1 MFTLEGKIAL
11 ITGGARGQ
19 GAVEARL
26 FAKAGATV
34 LIADVLKEPGQA
46 LAQSI
51 KAAGGKAEYIEL
63 DVTSEA
69 AWGAAVA
76 HAKKTH
82 GGLHILVNN
91 AGVSL
96 RGKGVINTSLA
107 DWNRILNV
115 NLTGAFLGIQ
125 ACAPLM
131 RDSGGGSIINIGSA
145 AGMTGHFAT
154 AYSTAKW
161 GLRGLSKSAA
171 FELAEWNIRSNA
183 VHPGIVQTPMV
194 EQSPDFVAAMTRL
207 TPLGRTGQSEDVAS
221 VVLFLASDAARFIT
235 GADIPADGGL
245 VDLGMYSAV
254 VRDVKQSANKAI

>member
-1 MFTLEGKIAL
+1 MFSLEGKVAL
-11 ITGGARGQ
+11 ITGAARGQ
-19 GAVEARL
+19 GAAEARL

-34 LIADVLKEPGQA
+34 LIGDLLKEPGQA
-46 LAQSI
+46 LAKQI
-51 KAAGGKAEYIEL
+51 MADGGKAEYVEL
-63 DVTSEA
+63 DVTAES
-69 AWGAAVA
+69 AWRAVVA
-76 HAKKTH
+76 HAANRY

-96 RGKGVINTSLA
+96 RGKGMITTTLA
-107 DWNRILNV
+107 EWNRVMNV

-161 GLRGLSKSAA
+161 GLRGLTKSAA
-171 FELAEWNIRSNA
+171 FELAEWKIRANA

-221 VVLFLASDAARFIT
+221 VVLFLASDAARFVT

-254 VRDVKQSANKAI
+254 VRDVKQSPNKAI

>member
-1 MFTLEGKIAL
+1 MFTLDGKIAL

-34 LIADVLKEPGQA
+34 LIADVLKEPGEA
-46 LAQSI
+46 LAKDI
-51 KAAGGKAEYIEL
+51 RAASGKAEYVEL

-69 AWGAAVA
+69 AWKSAVA
-76 HAKKTH
+76 HAKKAH

-96 RGKGVINTSLA
+96 RGKGVITTSLA
-107 DWNRILNV
+107 DWTRVLNV

-131 RDSGGGSIINIGSA
+131 RDAGGGSIINIGSA

>member
-1 MFTLEGKIAL
+1 L
-11 ITGGARGQ
+11 ITGAARGQ

-26 FAKAGATV
+26 FAKSGATV
-34 LIADVLKEPGQA
+34 LIGDLLDEPGRA
-46 LAQSI
+46 LAESI
-51 KAAGGKAEYIEL
+51 RSAGGRAEYVRL

-69 AWGAAVA
+69 AWRDAVSHAAR
-76 HAKKTH
+76 TY

-96 RGKGVINTSLA
+96 RGKGVITTGLA

-131 RDSGGGSIINIGSA
+131 RDAGGGSIINIGSA

-161 GLRGLSKSAA
+161 GLRGLTKSAA
-171 FELAEWNIRSNA
+171 FELAEWKIRANA

-207 TPLGRTGQSEDVAS
+207 TPLGRTGQSDDVAS

>member
-19 GAVEARL
+19 GAVEAKL
-26 FAKAGATV
+26 FANVGATI

-51 KAAGGKAEYIEL
+51 KAAGGKAEYVEL
-63 DVTSEA
+63 DVTSES
-69 AWGAAVA
+69 AWTAAVA
-76 HAKKTH
+76 HAKKVH

-96 RGKGVINTSLA
+96 RGKGMITTSLA
-107 DWNRILNV
+107 DWNRVLNI

-221 VVLFLASDAARFIT
+221 VALFLASDAARFIT